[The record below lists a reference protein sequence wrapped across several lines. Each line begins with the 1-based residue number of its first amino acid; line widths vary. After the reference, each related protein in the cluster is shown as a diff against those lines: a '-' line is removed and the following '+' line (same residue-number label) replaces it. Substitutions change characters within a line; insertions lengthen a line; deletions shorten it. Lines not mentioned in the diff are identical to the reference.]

1 MFTDRAEAGRRL
13 AGRLAHM
20 AGSDIVVLGLP
31 RGGVPVAIEVAR
43 ALGAPLDVIIVRKL
57 GVPSQPELAMGAIGE
72 GGVEVIDSEII
83 RLADV
88 SPEMLS
94 AVENRERT
102 ELERRAR
109 LFRGGRQPVSLRGRI
124 AILVDDGI
132 ATGSTVRAA
141 AAVARAMGASR
152 VIVATPLAPRG
163 VRDRLGGDVDEVVVV
178 ETPEPFYAIGRF
190 YRDFSQTPDDEVQRL
205 LEAYGEHSSLAVDEE
220 VDIEVAG
227 VSLKGQFTVPSG
239 WKGIVLFAHGS
250 GSSRNSPRNRS
261 VALVLNQS
269 GFGTLLFDLLSSGEE
284 ADRANVFDIEM
295 LASRLVRVTD
305 WLTAAVPAATGRVA
319 FFGASTGAAAAL
331 VAAADLGDRVAA
343 VVSRGGRPDLAGTSL
358 RLVTAPTLLI
368 VGGADGEVLGLNRAA
383 LRELRCES
391 ALEVIPGAG
400 HLFSEPGALEQVA
413 DLAADWFSRHSR
425 PRP

>member
-1 MFTDRAEAGRRL
+1 
-13 AGRLAHM
+13 
-20 AGSDIVVLGLP
+20 
-31 RGGVPVAIEVAR
+31 
-43 ALGAPLDVIIVRKL
+43 
-57 GVPSQPELAMGAIGE
+57 
-72 GGVEVIDSEII
+72 
-83 RLADV
+83 
-88 SPEMLS
+88 
-94 AVENRERT
+94 
-102 ELERRAR
+102 
-109 LFRGGRQPVSLRGRI
+109 
-124 AILVDDGI
+124 
-132 ATGSTVRAA
+132 
-141 AAVARAMGASR
+141 MGASR
-152 VIVATPLAPRG
+152 VIVATPVAPRG
-163 VRDRLGGDVDEVVVV
+163 VRNRLGDDVDEVVVV

-220 VDIEVAG
+220 VEIEVAG
-227 VSLKGQFTVPSG
+227 VSLSGHFTVPAG

-261 VALVLNQS
+261 VALVLNRS

-284 ADRANVFDIEM
+284 ADRANVFDVEV

-305 WLTAAVPAATGRVA
+305 WLAAAVPAATGRVA

-331 VAAADLGDRVAA
+331 VAAAELGDRVAA

-368 VGGADGEVLGLNRAA
+368 VGGADGEVLGINRAA
-383 LRELRCES
+383 MRELRCES
-391 ALEVIPGAG
+391 TLEVIPGAG